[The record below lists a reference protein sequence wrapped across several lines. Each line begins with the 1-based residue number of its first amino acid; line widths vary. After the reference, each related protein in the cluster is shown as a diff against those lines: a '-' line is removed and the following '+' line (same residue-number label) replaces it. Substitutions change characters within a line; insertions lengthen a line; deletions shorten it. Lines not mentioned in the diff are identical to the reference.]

1 MSLMINYQRNCE
13 EVYIFVIVNEK
24 NKIYFQINFWGKS
37 NLRIRVFYFCT
48 IPMFFETRKF
58 SSMFDL
64 FNCIDDNKT
73 LIF

>member
-37 NLRIRVFYFCT
+37 NLCIRVT
-48 IPMFFETRKF
+48 IFARFQCFLKRENF
-58 SSMFDL
+58 LLYSIYLIASM
-64 FNCIDDNKT
+64 I
-73 LIF
+73 IGR